1 MSQVTD
7 PFVHHPELRGK
18 ITDPLQSFMRSVPL
32 AELAVRLQARGLPV
46 DWWHS
51 DDERQACRV
60 RALDGRRG
68 DDLWV
73 FAYGSLMWDPGVRFA
88 EVRRARVADHA
99 RRLILKDVHGGRG
112 TREKPGLMAALDRGA
127 GCEGLVFRIARED
140 IEEETAALW
149 RRERIGPAYVPA
161 FVDAVSAA
169 GPVSA
174 LTFVADHG
182 AELIEAGLTRAE
194 QVEFLLTGV
203 GIFGSSLEYLRNIAA
218 QFAALEI
225 EDVEVASLLREVEER
240 AGAGSRP

>member
-1 MSQVTD
+1 MSQAAD

-18 ITDPLQSFMRSVPL
+18 IADPLQSFMRSVPM
-32 AELAVRLQARGLPV
+32 AELAARFRARGLPV

-51 DDERQACRV
+51 DEEREACRG
-60 RALDGRRG
+60 RALEGRRVE
-68 DDLWV
+68 DLWL

-99 RRLILKDVHGGRG
+99 RRFILKDVYGGRG

-127 GCEGLVFRIARED
+127 GCEGLAFRIPRAD
-140 IEEETAALW
+140 IEEETRALW

-182 AELIEAGLTRAE
+182 AAVIQAGLTRAE
-194 QVEFLLTGV
+194 QVEYLRTGV
-203 GIFGSSLEYLRNIAA
+203 GILGSSLEYLRNIAA
-218 QFAALEI
+218 QFAALGI
-225 EDVEVASLLREVEER
+225 EDVEVASLLGEVEGR
-240 AGAGSRP
+240 AGGGSRP